1 MSDGVLP
8 VILCGGAGSRL
19 WPLSTAER
27 PKPFHPLD
35 GEETLLQATARRFA
49 PSPAAPFLAPVI
61 VCAAAHEALVRTQL
75 RAVGVRPAM
84 VIVEPEPGGTALA
97 VACAVRAANEI
108 APGAPMLVAP
118 ADHRIDAPQAFRAA
132 VMAAAEGAGDRIVLF
147 AAPPQGPETGYGY
160 VRGGSGPPGGP
171 RRVDRFVEKPG
182 REAARAM
189 LDEGGWGWNMGLFLG
204 RADVFADQVARHA
217 PDVAARAEAAWAGAS
232 RRGSR
237 VRLAAAAG
245 RAVSLDRAVIEH
257 SGRLAMIACDAGWR
271 DVGCW
276 SALWSASGRDP
287 AENHL
292 KGPATA
298 VDSSGCL
305 VWSAGLPVAVIGMED
320 VVVVSTPSGV
330 LVMPRARA
338 QEVGAVSGALA
349 GAAVTLRAFNSDA
362 DELLSGA
369 EQGAP
374 HDLRRPSLDL
384 G

>member
-1 MSDGVLP
+1 MNDGVLP
-8 VILCGGAGSRL
+8 VILCGGSGSRL

-27 PKPFHPLD
+27 PKPFHSID

-49 PSPAAPFLAPVI
+49 PSPAAPFLAPIV
-61 VCAAAHEALVRTQL
+61 VCAAAHETLVRTQL
-75 RAVGVRPAM
+75 RRIGVRPGL
-84 VIVEPEPGGTALA
+84 VLIEPEPGGTALA

-108 APGAPMLVAP
+108 APGAPMLIAP
-118 ADHRIDAPQAFRAA
+118 ADHRIEAAQAFRAA
-132 VMAAAEGAGDRIVLF
+132 VMAAAEGAGDDIVLF
-147 AAPPQGPETGYGY
+147 SAPPKSPETGYGY
-160 VRGGSGPPGGP
+160 VHGASGPPDGL
-171 RRVDRFVEKPG
+171 RRIDRFVEKPE
-182 REAARAM
+182 RETARTM

-204 RADVFADQVARHA
+204 RADVFADQIARHA
-217 PDVAARAEAAWAGAS
+217 PDVAARADAAWAGAQ

-237 VRLAAAAG
+237 VRLAATAG
-245 RAVSLDRAVIEH
+245 RVVSLDRAVIEH
-257 SGRLAMIACDAGWR
+257 SGRLAMIACDVGWR
-271 DVGCW
+271 DMGCW
-276 SALWSASGRDP
+276 NALWSASGRDR

-330 LVMPRARA
+330 LVMPRTRA
-338 QEVGAVSGALA
+338 QEVGAVSDALA
-349 GAAVTLRAFNSDA
+349 GAAATFRVFNSDA
-362 DELLSGA
+362 DELGSGV

-374 HDLRRPSLDL
+374 HDLRRPSLDI

>member
-27 PKPFHPLD
+27 PKPFHPID

-49 PSPAAPFLAPVI
+49 PSRAAPFLAPLV
-61 VCAAAHEALVRTQL
+61 VCAAAHEDLVRAQL
-75 RAVGVRPAM
+75 RRIGLRPSL
-84 VIVEPEPGGTALA
+84 ILVEPEPGGTALA
-97 VACAVRAANEI
+97 AACAVRAAREI
-108 APGAPMLVAP
+108 APGASLLIAP
-118 ADHRIDAPQAFRAA
+118 ADHRIEDAPAFRAA
-132 VMAAAEGAGDRIVLF
+132 VMAAAEGAGERIVLF
-147 AAPPQGPETGYGY
+147 AAEPRGPETGYGY
-160 VRGGSGPPGGP
+160 VHGGAGASDGL

-182 REAARAM
+182 RETVRAM

-204 RADVFADQVARHA
+204 RPEVFADQIARHA
-217 PDVAARAEAAWAGAS
+217 PDVAARAETAWTGAQ

-237 VRLAAAAG
+237 VRLAATAG
-245 RAVSLDRAVIEH
+245 PSVSLDRAVIEH
-257 SGRLAMIACDAGWR
+257 SERLSMIPCDVGWR

-276 SALWSASGRDP
+276 SALWSASGRDR

-320 VVVVSTPSGV
+320 VVVVSTPAGV

-349 GAAVTLRAFNSDA
+349 GSVTLRAFNSDA
-362 DELLSGA
+362 DELPSGA

-384 G
+384 R